1 MDKVRLADQK
11 DFGFLMP
18 VVLVGSEVDGRP
30 AYLTAAWVTR
40 VESSPPKIAVA
51 LAPHHT
57 NLGIEKNSEFSI
69 NVPGRDLVEKTDY
82 CGIVSGNKIDK
93 SQLFET
99 FKGELQYA
107 PMINECPVAME
118 CKLVQKVTVGKHILY
133 VGEVIGVYKDV
144 DQTDAGKSGN
154 TASDAIIFS
163 SSDRSYYAAGDF
175 LGKAWDCGKK
185 IVLD

>member
-1 MDKVRLADQK
+1 MDKARLADQK

-40 VESSPPKIAVA
+40 VESSPPKVAVA

-69 NVPGRDLVEKTDY
+69 NVPGRDLVNKVDY
-82 CGIVSGNKIDK
+82 CGIVSGNKVDK

-99 FKGELQYA
+99 FKGELEHA
-107 PMINECPVAME
+107 PMIKECPVAME
-118 CKLVQKVTVGKHILY
+118 CKVVQKVSVGKHILY
-133 VGEVIGVYKDV
+133 IGEVIGVFIDV
-144 DQTDAGKSGN
+144 DQDDRVAPRNSK
-154 TASDAIIFS
+154 SDAIVFNS
-163 SSDRSYYAAGDF
+163 SKRSYFAAGDF

-185 IVLD
+185 IELD

>member
-18 VVLVGSEVDGRP
+18 VVLVGSEVDGRS

-69 NVPGRDLVEKTDY
+69 NVPGKDLVNKVDY
-82 CGIVSGNKIDK
+82 CGIVSVSIKMLIK
-93 SQLFET
+93 LMQLNQAI
-99 FKGELQYA
+99 LHQIQYYSA
-107 PMINECPVAME
+107 PLTDLIMQQGSSWA
-118 CKLVQKVTVGKHILY
+118 KH
-133 VGEVIGVYKDV
+133 GS
-144 DQTDAGKSGN
+144 AGK
-154 TASDAIIFS
+154 I
-163 SSDRSYYAAGDF
+163 
-175 LGKAWDCGKK
+175 
-185 IVLD
+185 